1 MSFNDPTKK
10 RFVISSRLID
20 TLKRKLVDRPPIW
33 LMRQAGRY
41 LPEYRAE
48 RQKAGSFLDL
58 CYTPDFAVEVTLQP
72 LRRFALDA
80 AIIFSDILVIPH
92 ALGQEVGF
100 VEGTGP
106 VLTPI
111 RDEAGLD
118 ALSRDG
124 FSSHLQPV
132 YDALKGVRRELPAD
146 TALIGFAGA
155 PWTIATYM
163 IEGGSSRDYPNAK
176 GWAISAPD
184 SFNRLIGLLEDT
196 IAHHLITQ
204 INAGA
209 QAVQIFDSWAGA
221 LPAPLFAR
229 YSLDPIGRIA
239 ARVKQA
245 APDVPIIVFPRLAGP
260 RYRDFLTLDA
270 VDAIGVDQSIEA
282 AWIRDEIQP
291 HKTVQGNLDPAY
303 LVQGGAAME
312 AAARDLLGTLG
323 GGPYIFNL
331 GHGVVPQTPP
341 ENVGYLCD
349 IVTGWSREKK

>member
-1 MSFNDPTKK
+1 
-10 RFVISSRLID
+10 
-20 TLKRKLVDRPPIW
+20 
-33 LMRQAGRY
+33 MRQAGRY

-48 RQKAGSFLDL
+48 RKKAGGFLDL
-58 CYTPDFAVEVTLQP
+58 CYTPSFAVEVTLQP

-118 ALSRDG
+118 ALSVDG
-124 FSSHLQPV
+124 FTEHLQPV
-132 YDALKGVRRELPAD
+132 YDALKAVRAELSED
-146 TALIGFAGA
+146 KALIGFAGA

-163 IEGGSSRDYPNAK
+163 VEGGSSRDYPNAK
-176 GWAISAPD
+176 SWAITAPE
-184 SFNRLIGLLEDT
+184 SFDRLFTLLENT
-196 IAHHLITQ
+196 IADHLIAQ

-209 QAVQIFDSWAGA
+209 QVIQIFDSWAGA
-221 LPAPLFAR
+221 LPAPLFNR
-229 YSLDPIGRIA
+229 YSLEPIGRIA
-239 ARVKQA
+239 ARVKRA

-260 RYRDFLTLDA
+260 RYRDFLKLDA
-270 VDAIGVDQSIEA
+270 IDAISIDQSISPE
-282 AWIRDEIQP
+282 WIRDEIQP

-303 LVQGGAAME
+303 LVAGGTAMDQ
-312 AAARDLLGTLG
+312 AARDILAVLGE
-323 GGPYIFNL
+323 GPFIFNL

-341 ENVGYLCD
+341 ENVGRLCD
-349 IVTGWSREKK
+349 IVSEYRSDGR

>member
-1 MSFNDPTKK
+1 
-10 RFVISSRLID
+10 LIG
-20 TLKRKLVDRPPIW
+20 TLQRKPVDRPPIW

-48 RQKAGSFLDL
+48 RKKAGGVLDL
-58 CYTPDFAVEVTLQP
+58 CYTPSFAVEVTLQP

-111 RDEAGLD
+111 RDEAGLN
-118 ALSRDG
+118 ALSVDG
-124 FSSHLQPV
+124 FTEHLQPV
-132 YDALKGVRRELPAD
+132 YDALKAVRAELSED
-146 TALIGFAGA
+146 KALIGFAGA

-163 IEGGSSRDYPNAK
+163 VEGGSSRDYPNAK
-176 GWAISAPD
+176 SWAITAPE
-184 SFNRLIGLLEDT
+184 SFDRLFTLLENT
-196 IAHHLITQ
+196 IADHLIAQ

-209 QAVQIFDSWAGA
+209 QVIQIFDSWAGA
-221 LPAPLFAR
+221 LPASLFNR
-229 YSLDPIGRIA
+229 YSLEPIGRIA
-239 ARVKQA
+239 ACVKRA

-260 RYRDFLTLDA
+260 RYRDFLKLDA
-270 VDAIGVDQSIEA
+270 IDAISIDQSISPE
-282 AWIRDEIQP
+282 WIRDEIQP

-303 LVQGGAAME
+303 LVAGGTAMDQ
-312 AAARDLLGTLG
+312 AARDILAVLGE
-323 GGPYIFNL
+323 GPFIFNL

-341 ENVGYLCD
+341 ENVGQLCD
-349 IVTGWSREKK
+349 IVSEYRSGGR

>member
-1 MSFNDPTKK
+1 MIRALQREP
-10 RFVISSRLID
+10 
-20 TLKRKLVDRPPIW
+20 VDRPPIW

-48 RQKAGSFLDL
+48 RKKAGGFLDL

-72 LRRFALDA
+72 LRRFGLDA

-118 ALSRDG
+118 VLSQDK
-124 FSSHLQPV
+124 FADHLRPV
-132 YDALKGVRRELPAD
+132 YDALKTVRAELPAD
-146 TALIGFAGA
+146 KALIGFAGA

-163 IEGGSSRDYPNAK
+163 VEGGSSRDYPNAK
-176 GWAISAPD
+176 GWAITAPE
-184 SFNRLIGLLEDT
+184 SFDRLFALLEKT
-196 IAHHLITQ
+196 IADHLIAQ
-204 INAGA
+204 IAAGA
-209 QAVQIFDSWAGA
+209 QIVQIFDSWAGA
-221 LPAPLFAR
+221 LPAPLFDR
-229 YSLDPIGRIA
+229 YSLEPIGRIA

-245 APDVPIIVFPRLAGP
+245 APEVPIIVFPRLAGP
-260 RYRDFLTLDA
+260 RYRDFLRLA
-270 VDAIGVDQSIEA
+270 AIDAISIDQSISPE
-282 AWIRDEIQP
+282 WMRDKIQP

-303 LVQGGAAME
+303 LVAGGAAME
-312 AAARDLLGTLG
+312 KAARDILAVLG
-323 GGPYIFNL
+323 GGPFIFNL

-341 ENVGYLCD
+341 EHVAHLCD
-349 IVTGWSREKK
+349 VVADYRPVPA

>member
-1 MSFNDPTKK
+1 
-10 RFVISSRLID
+10 
-20 TLKRKLVDRPPIW
+20 
-33 LMRQAGRY
+33 MRQAGRY

-48 RQKAGSFLDL
+48 RKKAGGFLDL
-58 CYTPDFAVEVTLQP
+58 CYTPGFAVEVTLQP

-118 ALSRDG
+118 ALSVDG
-124 FSSHLQPV
+124 FSEHLQPV
-132 YDALKGVRRELPAD
+132 YDALKAVRVELPKD
-146 TALIGFAGA
+146 KALIGFAGA

-163 IEGGSSRDYPNAK
+163 VEGGSSRDYPNAK
-176 GWAISAPD
+176 GWAITAPE
-184 SFNRLIGLLEDT
+184 SFDRLFKLLENT
-196 IAHHLITQ
+196 IADHLIAQ

-221 LPAPLFAR
+221 LPASLFNR
-229 YSLDPIGRIA
+229 YSLEPISRIA

-260 RYRDFLTLDA
+260 RYRDFLKLDA
-270 VDAIGVDQSIEA
+270 IDAISIDQSISPE
-282 AWIRDEIQP
+282 WMRDEIQP

-303 LVQGGAAME
+303 LVAGGDGMDQ
-312 AAARDLLGTLG
+312 AARDILRVLGD
-323 GGPYIFNL
+323 GPFIFNL

-341 ENVGYLCD
+341 ENVGRLCD
-349 IVTGWSREKK
+349 IVADFRPASS